1 MATDTDTADAQRQNN
16 RRDKLLQAAAH
27 LFASQGYEA
36 TSMRDIA
43 SAVGMLPG
51 SVYYHFPS
59 KEDLFV
65 AVHDEGV
72 RQITDAVE
80 AAIAGIDD
88 PWDRLE
94 AAAAGHMEALL
105 ADSGFASV
113 VTPEYSTKLAQASAS
128 LIAQRDAYERKFAGL
143 VDALPLAPD
152 VDRRM
157 LRLGLLGM
165 LNWARTW
172 YRPGPDHKTPA
183 RIGREMVALLRGR
196 AHQ

>member
-1 MATDTDTADAQRQNN
+1 MATETDTADAQRQNN

-65 AVHDEGV
+65 AVHDEGM

-113 VTPEYSTKLAQASAS
+113 VTPEYSTKLAQAAAS

-152 VDRRM
+152 VDRRL

-172 YRPGPDHKTPA
+172 YRPGPGHKTPA
-183 RIGREMVALLRGR
+183 QIGREMVALLRGR

>member
-1 MATDTDTADAQRQNN
+1 MASDTDTADAQRQNN

-65 AVHDEGV
+65 AVHDEGM

-172 YRPGPDHKTPA
+172 YRPGPGHKTPA

>member
-113 VTPEYSTKLAQASAS
+113 VTPNTPPSS
-128 LIAQRDAYERKFAGL
+128 
-143 VDALPLAPD
+143 P
-152 VDRRM
+152 
-157 LRLGLLGM
+157 
-165 LNWARTW
+165 
-172 YRPGPDHKTPA
+172 RPPPA
-183 RIGREMVALLRGR
+183 
-196 AHQ
+196 